1 MRLLI
6 RWRKAGLTDH
16 QETISVDDTEGVS
29 FSIQDWLAD
38 NHEDV
43 ENWFDSGGSLYF
55 DPTTDLNSDEPPP
68 PYGVVSTPVAKP
80 TAKPL
85 LGSTIT
91 E

>member
-16 QETISVDDTEGVS
+16 QETMPVDDADGVTLT
-29 FSIQDWLAD
+29 IQEWLDA
-38 NHEDV
+38 NEEDV
-43 ENWFDSGGSLYF
+43 NNWMESGGSLYF

-80 TAKPL
+80 SPIR
-85 LGSTIT
+85 STIT